1 MDDTLHWAILQ
12 AIKLD
17 IARARVTGQV
27 AERPY
32 GLLFFNA
39 ANPEYHTANMAR
51 WIRAHEPETVAEAII
66 AFYQGH
72 RLTPRIK
79 VDALTQ
85 PADLAT
91 RLEAYGFTIHTS
103 TARVMVWESV
113 PVPTRVAPALSVRRA
128 GPADLDVLVRVAAEG
143 FGEEDST
150 WMRRK
155 LHQQLAHATMRHY
168 LASFDGEPA
177 SCASVLDGAGIG
189 LVDDV
194 TTVPAFRGRGLATAV
209 LTQIQAE
216 AAMPLL
222 LEVDTADAA
231 RIYARAG
238 FVDRGELRETM
249 CWLPV

>member
-1 MDDTLHWAILQ
+1 MDDTLRWAILQ
-12 AIKLD
+12 AVKLD
-17 IARARVTGQV
+17 IARARVAGQV
-27 AERPY
+27 VERPY

-39 ANPEYHTANMAR
+39 ANPEYYTANMAR
-51 WIRAHEPETVAEAII
+51 WIRTDEPETVAEAII
-66 AFYQGH
+66 AFYRGH

-85 PADLAT
+85 PADLAR
-91 RLEAYGFTIHTS
+91 RLEARGFTIHTS
-103 TARVMVWESV
+103 TARVMVWDSV
-113 PVPTRVAPALSVRRA
+113 QVPSSVGRAISVRRA
-128 GPADLDVLVRVAAEG
+128 GPADLDVLVRVSAEG

-155 LHQQLAHATMRHY
+155 LHQQLTHAAMRYY

-177 SCASVLDGAGIG
+177 SCASVLEGAGIG

-194 TTVPAFRGRGLATAV
+194 TTMPGFRSRGLATAV
-209 LTQIQAE
+209 LTRIQAE
-216 AAMPLL
+216 VAMPLL

-231 RIYARAG
+231 RIYTRAG
-238 FVDRGELRETM
+238 FVDRGELQETM

>member
-1 MDDTLHWAILQ
+1 MDDTLHWAIPQ

-17 IARARVTGQV
+17 IARARVAGQV

-39 ANPEYHTANMAR
+39 ANPQYYTANMAR
-51 WIRAHEPETVAEAII
+51 WIRADEPEPVVEAII
-66 AFYQGH
+66 AFYRGH

-91 RLEAYGFTIHTS
+91 RLEARGFTSDTS
-103 TARVMVWESV
+103 TAQVMVWDGV
-113 PVPTRVAPALSVRRA
+113 PVPTRVAPAISVRRA

-143 FGEEDST
+143 FGEGDST

-155 LHQQLAHATMRHY
+155 LHQQLAHAAVRHY

-177 SCASVLDGAGIG
+177 SCASLLDGVGIG

-194 TTVPAFRGRGLATAV
+194 TTVPGFRGRGLATAM
-209 LTQIQAE
+209 LTRIQAD

-231 RIYARAG
+231 RIYTRAG
-238 FVDRGELRETM
+238 FVDCGELCETM
-249 CWLPV
+249 CWLPA